1 MQSEVTR
8 PLADSETPTTGRLT
22 LADAEG
28 LFVESLAG
36 KSSRTRATYEN
47 ALRRFAEFLAT
58 RQMDMR
64 RDGPDDIRESA
75 LHDFHTWLVRN
86 YGRDDRST
94 IATYVAGVRAF
105 LRYLARRRLL
115 AADVSFEAISEQAR
129 EAMGRGSYRAPR
141 IDSRLPNV
149 VLYVKSIP
157 LPDPGQN
164 HRGFLEVLR
173 DRALILT
180 LFSTG
185 MRREEAARLDRA
197 DVDDGWSGQAI
208 IRGKGD
214 RERVVF
220 FSDEAL
226 EALRAYFQARGDE
239 FGPAFIR
246 HDQARGRPRGRGSN
260 FRLSPLS
267 IWKTVKKIGRLAE
280 VPISTHDFRHAK
292 ATVLLNQG
300 AKLSEVQDILG
311 HASPET
317 TKKIYAHYEVQH
329 LRDAFERYSL
339 SAEEMAERARSRH
352 SG

>member
-1 MQSEVTR
+1 MTWHG
-8 PLADSETPTTGRLT
+8 LTETLS
-22 LADAEG
+22 LADAEH
-28 LFVESLAG
+28 LFIESLAG
-36 KSSRTRATYEN
+36 KSPRTRATYET
-47 ALRRFAEFLAT
+47 ALRRFDEYLKS
-58 RQMDMR
+58 
-64 RDGPDDIRESA
+64 RDVDPRGAGTEAIAESA
-75 LHDFHTWLVRN
+75 LHDFHTWLVRG

-94 IATYVAGVRAF
+94 IATYMAGARAY
-105 LRYLARRRLL
+105 LRFLARRRLL
-115 AADVSFEAISEQAR
+115 APDVSFEALSEQAR

-141 IDSRLPNV
+141 VDSRLPNV
-149 VLYVKSIP
+149 VLAVKEIP
-157 LPDPGQN
+157 LPDIAKN
-164 HRGFLEVLR
+164 RRAHLEVLR
-173 DRALILT
+173 DKALILT

-185 MRREEAARLDRA
+185 VRREEAARLDRA
-197 DVDDGWSGQAI
+197 DVDEGWSGQAI

-226 EALRAYFQARGDE
+226 ESLRAYFQGRADD
-239 FGPAFIR
+239 FVPAFIR
-246 HDQARGRPRGRGSN
+246 HDPARGRPRGRGSN

-339 SAEEMAERARSRH
+339 SAEEMAERARSRRPD
-352 SG
+352 

>member
-1 MQSEVTR
+1 MTEKPS
-8 PLADSETPTTGRLT
+8 
-22 LADAEG
+22 LADAQR

-36 KSSRTRATYEN
+36 KSPRTRATYES
-47 ALRRFAEFLAT
+47 ALRRFGEYLASSGANIAV
-58 RQMDMR
+58 
-64 RDGPDDIRESA
+64 GPDELPESA
-75 LHDFHTWLVRN
+75 LHDFHSWLVRG

-94 IATYVAGVRAF
+94 IATYIAGTRAF
-105 LRYLARRRLL
+105 LRFLARRRLL
-115 AADVSFEAISEQAR
+115 APDVSFEALSEQAR

-141 IDSRLPNV
+141 VDSRLPNV
-149 VLYVKSIP
+149 VLYVKNIP
-157 LPDPGQN
+157 VPDRNTTSG
-164 HRGFLEVLR
+164 GYLEVLR
-173 DRALILT
+173 DKALILT

-197 DVDDGWSGQAI
+197 DLDDGWSGQAI

-220 FSDEAL
+220 FSEEAL
-226 EALRAYFQARGDE
+226 EALRTYFQARADDYA
-239 FGPAFIR
+239 PAFIR
-246 HDQARGRPRGRGSN
+246 HDLGRGRPRVRGSN

-317 TKKIYAHYEVQH
+317 TKKIYAHYEVGH

-339 SAEEMAERARSRH
+339 SAEEMARRVRSHRAD
-352 SG
+352 

>member
-1 MQSEVTR
+1 LPEQ
-8 PLADSETPTTGRLT
+8 LT
-22 LADAEG
+22 LVDAERHF
-28 LFVESLAG
+28 LESLAG
-36 KSSRTRATYEN
+36 KSPRTRSTYAN
-47 ALRRFAEFLAT
+47 ALRRFAEYL
-58 RQMDMR
+58 RSLNSDPR
-64 RDGPDDIRESA
+64 RVSPTELPESA
-75 LHDFHTWLVRN
+75 LHDFYTWLVRG

-105 LRYLARRRLL
+105 LRFLARRRLL
-115 AADVSFEAISEQAR
+115 APDVSFEAISEQAR

-141 IDSRLPNV
+141 VDGRLPEV
-149 VLYVKSIP
+149 VLYVKGVP
-157 LPDPGQN
+157 LPDPSQN
-164 HRGFLEVLR
+164 RRGYLEILR
-173 DRALILT
+173 DKALILT

-226 EALRAYFQARGDE
+226 AALRAYFQARGDE
-239 FGPAFIR
+239 YAPAFIR
-246 HDQARGRPRGRGSN
+246 HDRARGRPRVRGSSY
-260 FRLSPLS
+260 RLSPLS

-339 SAEEMAERARSRH
+339 SAEEMAERARTRRGIDPAPGH
-352 SG
+352 